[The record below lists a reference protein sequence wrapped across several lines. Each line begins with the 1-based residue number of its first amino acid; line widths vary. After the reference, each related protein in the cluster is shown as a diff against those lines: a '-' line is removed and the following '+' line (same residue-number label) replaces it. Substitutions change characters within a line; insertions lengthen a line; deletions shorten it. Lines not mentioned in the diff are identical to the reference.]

1 MVYIVAVG
9 FKCPNKIHLNTQWG
23 GGQLPLLRATGS
35 DIPVSD
41 QRAIK
46 WFLSRKE
53 MMLLWCRFFSM
64 EHGTMGKILFH
75 TKNHGI

>member
-1 MVYIVAVG
+1 MVLQNYQNFIVLTSNMVYIVAVAVG

-46 WFLSRKE
+46 
-53 MMLLWCRFFSM
+53 
-64 EHGTMGKILFH
+64 
-75 TKNHGI
+75 